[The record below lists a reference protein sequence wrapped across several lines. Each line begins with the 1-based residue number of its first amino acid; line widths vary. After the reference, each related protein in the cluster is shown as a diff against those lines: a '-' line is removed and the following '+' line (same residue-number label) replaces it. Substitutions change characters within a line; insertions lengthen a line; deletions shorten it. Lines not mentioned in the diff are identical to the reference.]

1 MVAIAAM
8 IAIAAIVQVV
18 FGVSGGSA
26 LYFYAGVTAAR
37 LADERLA
44 IGAIAAAGIAA
55 TLATGVGSSDWSDG
69 LVVGVTVATISLTL
83 FALARLGRAN
93 RELQAARRELA
104 DLAVAEERTRIARDL
119 HDTLGHS
126 LSVIALKSE
135 LARRVLPD
143 DPERAAAE
151 IGDVERVARE
161 ALASVRDTVSGYR
174 QPTLAM
180 ELAGAREALTAAGI
194 DGDVEPAPEGLPREV
209 DAVLGWA
216 VREGVTNVLRHSDA
230 ARARVRVIVDDRV
243 RAVEVED
250 DGQGVAGA
258 PLGAAPNGARS
269 GTGLD
274 GLRERAATVGGSLE
288 AGPRADGGFRLR
300 VAVPGRARRGT
311 RRVTRVL
318 LAEDQAMVRGAL
330 AALLALEPDLEVVAE
345 VGRGDEVVPR
355 ALDTRPDVAL
365 LDIEMPGLD
374 GLAAAAQLRTAV
386 PACRVVILTTFGRP
400 GYLRRAMEAGA
411 TGFLLKDAP
420 ATELADA
427 IRRVARGQRV
437 VDPALAVAALSEGA
451 NPLSERER
459 EALALAAT
467 SGTVADIA
475 TSLGLSEGTVRN
487 HLSAAIQ
494 KMGARNR
501 AEAARIAADKGWL
514 APETDA

>member
-1 MVAIAAM
+1 M
-8 IAIAAIVQVV
+8 IAIAVIVQVA

-55 TLATGVGSSDWSDG
+55 TMATGVGSGDWSDG
-69 LVVGVTVATISLTL
+69 LVVGMTVATISLTL

-180 ELAGAREALTAAGI
+180 ELAGARAALTAAGI
-194 DGDVEPAPEGLPREV
+194 DGDVEPAPEGLPLDV

-230 ARARVRVIVDDRV
+230 ARANIRVIVDDGIRG
-243 RAVEVED
+243 VEVED
-250 DGQGVAGA
+250 DGPGVSGA
-258 PLGAAPNGARS
+258 PLGAVPDRARA
-269 GTGLD
+269 GTGLE
-274 GLRERAATVGGSLE
+274 GLRERAASVGGSLE

-300 VAVPGRARRGT
+300 VSVPVAPTGSP
-311 RRVTRVL
+311 
-318 LAEDQAMVRGAL
+318 
-330 AALLALEPDLEVVAE
+330 AA
-345 VGRGDEVVPR
+345 
-355 ALDTRPDVAL
+355 
-365 LDIEMPGLD
+365 
-374 GLAAAAQLRTAV
+374 
-386 PACRVVILTTFGRP
+386 
-400 GYLRRAMEAGA
+400 
-411 TGFLLKDAP
+411 
-420 ATELADA
+420 
-427 IRRVARGQRV
+427 
-437 VDPALAVAALSEGA
+437 
-451 NPLSERER
+451 
-459 EALALAAT
+459 
-467 SGTVADIA
+467 
-475 TSLGLSEGTVRN
+475 
-487 HLSAAIQ
+487 
-494 KMGARNR
+494 
-501 AEAARIAADKGWL
+501 
-514 APETDA
+514 

>member
-1 MVAIAAM
+1 MLTVPGPGGSRRRLRVPFVAATLFFTVFPFLSVLANPPQPAALALLVVGWAIFGVVIVALFRGGPFSRPFDSSILVLAIAAM
-8 IAIAAIVQVV
+8 IAIAAIVQVA
-18 FGVSGGSA
+18 FGTSVGSA

-44 IGAIAAAGIAA
+44 IGAIAAAGSVA
-55 TLATGVGSSDWSDG
+55 TLATGIGATDWTDG
-69 LVVGVTVATISLTL
+69 VVLGVTVATISLTL

-93 RELQAARRELA
+93 QELQAARRELA

-230 ARARVRVIVDDRV
+230 ARARIRVIVDDRV

-258 PLGAAPNGARS
+258 PLGAAPNGARA

-300 VAVPGRARRGT
+300 VSVP
-311 RRVTRVL
+311 V
-318 LAEDQAMVRGAL
+318 
-330 AALLALEPDLEVVAE
+330 
-345 VGRGDEVVPR
+345 
-355 ALDTRPDVAL
+355 
-365 LDIEMPGLD
+365 
-374 GLAAAAQLRTAV
+374 
-386 PACRVVILTTFGRP
+386 
-400 GYLRRAMEAGA
+400 
-411 TGFLLKDAP
+411 AP
-420 ATELADA
+420 A
-427 IRRVARGQRV
+427 GG
-437 VDPALAVAALSEGA
+437 PAA
-451 NPLSERER
+451 
-459 EALALAAT
+459 
-467 SGTVADIA
+467 
-475 TSLGLSEGTVRN
+475 
-487 HLSAAIQ
+487 
-494 KMGARNR
+494 
-501 AEAARIAADKGWL
+501 
-514 APETDA
+514 

>member
-1 MVAIAAM
+1 M
-8 IAIAAIVQVV
+8 IAIAVVVQVA
-18 FGVSGGSA
+18 FGIAEGSA

-44 IGAIAAAGIAA
+44 IGGIAA
-55 TLATGVGSSDWSDG
+55 VGIAAPLAMGLGTGDWESG
-69 LVVGVTVATISLTL
+69 VVIGVTAATISLTL

-93 RELQAARRELA
+93 QELQAARRELA

-230 ARARVRVIVDDRV
+230 ARARIRVIVDDRV

-258 PLGAAPNGARS
+258 PLGAAPNGARA

-300 VAVPGRARRGT
+300 VSVP
-311 RRVTRVL
+311 V
-318 LAEDQAMVRGAL
+318 
-330 AALLALEPDLEVVAE
+330 
-345 VGRGDEVVPR
+345 
-355 ALDTRPDVAL
+355 
-365 LDIEMPGLD
+365 
-374 GLAAAAQLRTAV
+374 
-386 PACRVVILTTFGRP
+386 
-400 GYLRRAMEAGA
+400 
-411 TGFLLKDAP
+411 AP
-420 ATELADA
+420 A
-427 IRRVARGQRV
+427 GG
-437 VDPALAVAALSEGA
+437 PAA
-451 NPLSERER
+451 
-459 EALALAAT
+459 
-467 SGTVADIA
+467 
-475 TSLGLSEGTVRN
+475 
-487 HLSAAIQ
+487 
-494 KMGARNR
+494 
-501 AEAARIAADKGWL
+501 
-514 APETDA
+514 

>member
-1 MVAIAAM
+1 MLTVPGPGGRRRRLRVPFVAATLFFTVFPFLSLLANPPQPAAFVLLVVGWAIFGVVIVALFRGGPFSQPFGSSLLVLAIAAM
-8 IAIAAIVQVV
+8 IAIAAIVQVA
-18 FGVSGGSA
+18 FGTSVGSA

-44 IGAIAAAGIAA
+44 IGAIAAAGIVA
-55 TLATGVGSSDWSDG
+55 TLATGVGAGDWSDG
-69 LVVGVTVATISLTL
+69 LVLGVTVVTISLTL

-230 ARARVRVIVDDRV
+230 ARARIRVIVDDRV

-258 PLGAAPNGARS
+258 PLGAAPNAARA

-300 VAVPGRARRGT
+300 VSVPVAPVGGP
-311 RRVTRVL
+311 
-318 LAEDQAMVRGAL
+318 
-330 AALLALEPDLEVVAE
+330 AA
-345 VGRGDEVVPR
+345 
-355 ALDTRPDVAL
+355 
-365 LDIEMPGLD
+365 
-374 GLAAAAQLRTAV
+374 
-386 PACRVVILTTFGRP
+386 
-400 GYLRRAMEAGA
+400 
-411 TGFLLKDAP
+411 
-420 ATELADA
+420 
-427 IRRVARGQRV
+427 
-437 VDPALAVAALSEGA
+437 
-451 NPLSERER
+451 
-459 EALALAAT
+459 
-467 SGTVADIA
+467 
-475 TSLGLSEGTVRN
+475 
-487 HLSAAIQ
+487 
-494 KMGARNR
+494 
-501 AEAARIAADKGWL
+501 
-514 APETDA
+514 

>member
-1 MVAIAAM
+1 M
-8 IAIAAIVQVV
+8 I
-18 FGVSGGSA
+18 
-26 LYFYAGVTAAR
+26 GVTA
-37 LADERLA
+37 
-44 IGAIAAAGIAA
+44 
-55 TLATGVGSSDWSDG
+55 
-69 LVVGVTVATISLTL
+69 ATISLTL

-93 RELQAARRELA
+93 QELQAARRELA
-104 DLAVAEERTRIARDL
+104 RLAVAEERARIARDL

-194 DGDVEPAPEGLPREV
+194 DGDVEPAPDGLPREV

-230 ARARVRVIVDDRV
+230 ARAHIRVIVDGRV
-243 RAVEVED
+243 RGRRGRGRRAGVHPRAPRRRPERRAGRD
-250 DGQGVAGA
+250 RPRRAPRAGRHGRRQPGGRPAGGRRLPVAG
-258 PLGAAPNGARS
+258 
-269 GTGLD
+269 
-274 GLRERAATVGGSLE
+274 LR
-288 AGPRADGGFRLR
+288 PD
-300 VAVPGRARRGT
+300 RARRGT

-355 ALDTRPDVAL
+355 ALESRPDVAL

-374 GLAAAAQLRTAV
+374 GLAAAAQLRTAL